1 MININQYYILYFF
14 IYSFLGWMLEVSVIA
29 ASRHRLANRGL
40 LNLPLCVSYGLIMCT
55 LIMATGENTRHGFIM
70 FFLSLITVSAVEF
83 IGGHIADRYARRRLW
98 DYMSISAFGGRWSG
112 LLNSLVISF
121 GFFTCLKLIHPFVYI
136 VVRLIPGLLRAL
148 LCLGLVLALAM
159 DLFFLMYAQSKIG
172 KENDHLAEWKQNAG
186 IQKKNLGTRI
196 SQHIIARLDKAYPSA
211 PFQENDGADTART
224 EASRPD
230 TARTEAG
237 RSDTARADTALQDA
251 SPAVFAKGL
260 CFDKA
265 IWIMLFFGLI
275 GNICETLLVHYQTG
289 IWMRRGSLI
298 FIPISLVWGFGGVL
312 FTVLL
317 LHFSQKDDRYVFIG
331 GFFFGGAYEY
341 LCSVFTETFLGTRFW
356 DYHNMPF
363 NIDGRTNLLFMFVW
377 GAMAFVW
384 VKFGYPRI
392 SGMIEKISPV
402 VGKVA
407 TWVIVIL
414 LSADITLSGAV
425 ILRSAIR
432 REDVKAANF
441 LEEYLDINFP
451 DEIVKRN
458 WRNIRFGPNRPD

>member
-1 MININQYYILYFF
+1 MIKINQYYILYFF
-14 IYSFLGWMLEVSVIA
+14 IYSFLGWVLEVSVVA
-29 ASRHRLANRGL
+29 AGRHRFANRGL
-40 LNLPLCVSYGLIMCT
+40 LNLPLCVSYGLIMNT

-121 GFFTCLKLIHPFVYI
+121 GFFTCLKLIHPFVFI
-136 VVRLIPGLLRAL
+136 LVRLIPGLLRII
-148 LCLGLVLALAM
+148 LCLGLTLLLVM
-159 DLFFLMYAQSKIG
+159 DLLFLTYAQSRSG
-172 KENDHLAEWKQNAG
+172 TENDHLAEWKQNASM
-186 IQKKNLGTRI
+186 QKQNLGARI
-196 SQHIIARLDKAYPSA
+196 SQRVIKRLDKAYPSA
-211 PFQENDGADTART
+211 SRQAAAGRENADPEGADP
-224 EASRPD
+224 ENVPKEGD
-230 TARTEAG
+230 
-237 RSDTARADTALQDA
+237 
-251 SPAVFAKGL
+251 PVVFAKGL

-265 IWIMLFFGLI
+265 VWIMLFFGLT
-275 GNICETLLVHYQTG
+275 GNVCETLLVRYQTG

-298 FIPISLVWGFGGVL
+298 FIPVSLVWGIGGVL

-377 GAMAFVW
+377 GATAFVW
-384 VKFGYPRI
+384 IKLGYPRI
-392 SGMIEKISPV
+392 SSMIEKISPV

-407 TWVIVIL
+407 TWVIVLL

-432 REDVKAANF
+432 KEDASAANF
-441 LEEYLDINFP
+441 LEEYIDINFP
-451 DEIVKRN
+451 DEIIERN
-458 WRNIRFGPNRPD
+458 WKNIRFGPNRPD

>member
-1 MININQYYILYFF
+1 MIKINQYYILYFF
-14 IYSFLGWMLEVSVIA
+14 IYSFLGWALEVSVVA
-29 ASRHRLANRGL
+29 AGRHRFANRGL
-40 LNLPLCVSYGLIMCT
+40 LNLPLCVSYGLIMNT

-83 IGGHIADRYARRRLW
+83 IGGHIADRYANRRLW

-136 VVRLIPGLLRAL
+136 LVRLIPGLIRLI
-148 LCLGLVLALAM
+148 LCLGLTLLLVM
-159 DLFFLMYAQSKIG
+159 DLLFLTYAQSQSG
-172 KENDHLAEWKQNAG
+172 MENDHLAEWKQNAG
-186 IQKKNLGTRI
+186 MQKQNLGTRI
-196 SQHIIARLDKAYPSA
+196 SQRVIRRLDKAYPSA
-211 PFQENDGADTART
+211 AKPGDAAREDAHAASAGVTGADAMSANPEHVLEGTN
-224 EASRPD
+224 S
-230 TARTEAG
+230 
-237 RSDTARADTALQDA
+237 
-251 SPAVFAKGL
+251 AVFAKGL

-265 IWIMLFFGLI
+265 VWIMLFFGLI

-298 FIPISLVWGFGGVL
+298 FMPVSLVWGLGGVL
-312 FTVLL
+312 FTILL

-377 GAMAFVW
+377 GATAFVW
-384 VKFGYPRI
+384 IKFGYPRI

-407 TWVIVIL
+407 TWVIVLL

-432 REDVKAANF
+432 QQNVTAVNF
-441 LEEYLDINFP
+441 LEEYIDKNFP
-451 DEIVKRN
+451 DEIVVRN